1 VGRRGT
7 CISPAS
13 QMYSDERRSFVMRVS
28 ASIEYVR
35 RWETAR
41 CFPLPPPFSPE
52 SQPDPTRE
60 RQQHFRRFPE
70 SEIAAPAPPI
80 RSQFLYRR
88 FHADTLCPSRDLPDS
103 LLQRLFSSSGAFNPH
118 NTPVRCGLVHR
129 AGCFSLRP
137 GSSSAPRSRVTTILF
152 FFPPINP
159 ATSSPYSNF
168 QPRHPH
174 PHLS

>member
-1 VGRRGT
+1 
-7 CISPAS
+7 
-13 QMYSDERRSFVMRVS
+13 MRVS

-129 AGCFSLRP
+129 AVASACGPEALRHP
-137 GSSSAPRSRVTTILF
+137 AVESQRF
-152 FFPPINP
+152 YFFPHQSIQLLPALIAIFNP
-159 ATSSPYSNF
+159 ATHTLTCHNPIGSHKRG
-168 QPRHPH
+168 QKRT
-174 PHLS
+174 